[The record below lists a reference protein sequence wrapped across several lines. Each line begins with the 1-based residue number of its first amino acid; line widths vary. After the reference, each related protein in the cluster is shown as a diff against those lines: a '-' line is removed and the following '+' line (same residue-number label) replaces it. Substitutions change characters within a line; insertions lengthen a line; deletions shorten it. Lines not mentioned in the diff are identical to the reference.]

1 MKKWTRW
8 ILTVFLAAV
17 LVGCG
22 RENPEQEERTYPR
35 EAVELIA
42 PAGPGG
48 GYDLTVRAMA
58 QCLQETGLVSVP
70 LPVTN
75 KPGGGG
81 RVCLEY
87 MHEKRGSNDML
98 VVYSPPLCLIN
109 LNGSTALNYRDN
121 TTPIAKLAVDYGCF
135 APVKAFMEAFAH
147 HGVPVT
153 MEETRKPMGMLK
165 RDHIRTM
172 LHMERIAADWKRVHG
187 HEATEEAVDAVYAQF
202 EPKLFSI
209 LDQYAAPKPF
219 AVETAAKLREMGV
232 KIGSTTGYTDAMMNI
247 VAPKAAQQ
255 GYAPDFWI
263 SPDGVGG
270 RGRPYPYMIFAN
282 MQALGLTA
290 VGNVVKVGDTI
301 SDIKEGVNAGVWTA
315 GVIEGSSELGL
326 SQQEYEAMSPQ
337 ERETACQKVEER
349 FRRAGAHFVVR
360 DLSQLPDLV
369 HACGFKNMRR

>member
-1 MKKWTRW
+1 M
-8 ILTVFLAAV
+8 I
-17 LVGCG
+17 
-22 RENPEQEERTYPR
+22 
-35 EAVELIA
+35 EAVIFDW
-42 PAGPGG
+42 AG
-48 GYDLTVRAMA
+48 TM
-58 QCLQETGLVSVP
+58 
-70 LPVTN
+70 
-75 KPGGGG
+75 
-81 RVCLEY
+81 
-87 MHEKRGSNDML
+87 
-98 VVYSPPLCLIN
+98 
-109 LNGSTALNYRDN
+109 
-121 TTPIAKLAVDYGCF
+121 VDYGCF

-270 RGRPYPYMIFAN
+270 RGRPDPYMIFEN
-282 MQALGLTA
+282 LKALEVPSVKNA
-290 VGNVVKVGDTI
+290 VKVGDTV
-301 SDIKEGVNAGVWTA
+301 SDIREGVNAGVWSV
-315 GVIEGSSELGL
+315 GVIEGSSVLGL
-326 SQQEYEAMSPQ
+326 SQTEYEALTP
-337 ERETACQKVEER
+337 EVRRDACRRAEET
-349 FRRAGAHFVVR
+349 FRTAGAHFVLN
-360 DLSQLPDLV
+360 DLSQLPELIRMI
-369 HACGFKNMRR
+369 G

>member
-1 MKKWTRW
+1 M
-8 ILTVFLAAV
+8 I
-17 LVGCG
+17 
-22 RENPEQEERTYPR
+22 
-35 EAVELIA
+35 EAVIFDW
-42 PAGPGG
+42 AG
-48 GYDLTVRAMA
+48 
-58 QCLQETGLVSVP
+58 
-70 LPVTN
+70 
-75 KPGGGG
+75 
-81 RVCLEY
+81 
-87 MHEKRGSNDML
+87 
-98 VVYSPPLCLIN
+98 
-109 LNGSTALNYRDN
+109 
-121 TTPIAKLAVDYGCF
+121 TTVDYGCF

-172 LHMERIAADWKRVHG
+172 LHMERIAAEWKRVHG

-270 RGRPYPYMIFAN
+270 RGRPDPYMIFEN
-282 MQALGLTA
+282 LKALEVPSVKNA
-290 VGNVVKVGDTI
+290 VKVGDTV
-301 SDIKEGVNAGVWTA
+301 SDIREGVNAGVWSV
-315 GVIEGSSELGL
+315 GVIEGSSVLGL
-326 SQQEYEAMSPQ
+326 SQTEYEALTP
-337 ERETACQKVEER
+337 EER
-349 FRRAGAHFVVR
+349 RDVCRRAEETFRAAGAHFVLN
-360 DLSQLPDLV
+360 DLSQLPELIRMI
-369 HACGFKNMRR
+369 G

>member
-135 APVKAFMEAFAH
+135 AVRADSPYQTLNQVMDQLKAD
-147 HGVPVT
+147 P
-153 MEETRKPMGMLK
+153 
-165 RDHIRTM
+165 
-172 LHMERIAADWKRVHG
+172 
-187 HEATEEAVDAVYAQF
+187 
-202 EPKLFSI
+202 
-209 LDQYAAPKPF
+209 
-219 AVETAAKLREMGV
+219 
-232 KIGSTTGYTDAMMNI
+232 GS
-247 VAPKAAQQ
+247 V
-255 GYAPDFWI
+255 
-263 SPDGVGG
+263 
-270 RGRPYPYMIFAN
+270 
-282 MQALGLTA
+282 
-290 VGNVVKVGDTI
+290 
-301 SDIKEGVNAGVWTA
+301 
-315 GVIEGSSELGL
+315 
-326 SQQEYEAMSPQ
+326 
-337 ERETACQKVEER
+337 
-349 FRRAGAHFVVR
+349 
-360 DLSQLPDLV
+360 
-369 HACGFKNMRR
+369 